1 MNKEDLK
8 TFKKRFLGCI
18 LATDMAKHAEDLA
31 RIKQRLEITGV
42 KSDLANANL
51 LLDKT
56 NGKSIFDTQQ

>member
-31 RIKQRLEITGV
+31 RIKQRLEIIGV